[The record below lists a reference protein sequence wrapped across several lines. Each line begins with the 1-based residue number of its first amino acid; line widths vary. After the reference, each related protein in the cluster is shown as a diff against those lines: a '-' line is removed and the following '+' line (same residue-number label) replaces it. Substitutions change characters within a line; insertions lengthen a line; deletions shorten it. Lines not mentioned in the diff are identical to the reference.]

1 MSNCVGDSV
10 CYTALIYAVII
21 TPTVSFGYLALFLR
35 IEPHAYTKFRA
46 LFGLPPSNRSRYE
59 SKDTMGKIDSSV
71 GGSER
76 NASTDLPTNSGGTTG
91 TAGAVSTTTAA
102 GAGAKAGTGTGARSA
117 TSFSVASGSHVET
130 DETLTS
136 SAYAARESSM
146 YHQQVQMASYGWA
159 GSSLW
164 KADAEEADERD
175 EAALLESIDS
185 ESHIRPPSMFR
196 PSEFVG
202 YDADVYQ
209 NSLSF
214 SGKNN
219 LSVSGRSR
227 QSPLDINL
235 QSSTTSPM
243 VARLS
248 LAKDIEQNDTL

>member
-35 IEPHAYTKFRA
+35 IEPHAYTKFRS
-46 LFGLPPSNRSRYE
+46 LFGLPPSNRSRFE

-71 GGSER
+71 GGSDR
-76 NASTDLPTNSGGTTG
+76 SPSTDPPTNSGGTAG
-91 TAGAVSTTTAA
+91 TTGAVAAATAA
-102 GAGAKAGTGTGARSA
+102 GAGARSA
-117 TSFSVASGSHVET
+117 TSFSVTSGSHVET

-146 YHQQVQMASYGWA
+146 YQQQVQMVSYGWA

-196 PSEFVG
+196 PSGFVG
-202 YDADVYQ
+202 YDADIYQ
-209 NSLSF
+209 NSMSI

-219 LSVSGRSR
+219 SVSGRSR

-248 LAKDIEQNDTL
+248 FVKDLEQNDTL